1 MILAGMNG
9 WRSTLFVIA
18 QIIKDLW
25 LCAIFC
31 NMHASAMLCD
41 YVSSIVVFHAVRLL
55 PYPREIC
62 RALLLESVGF
72 ALPILL
78 FV

>member
-1 MILAGMNG
+1 
-9 WRSTLFVIA
+9 
-18 QIIKDLW
+18 
-25 LCAIFC
+25 
-31 NMHASAMLCD
+31 MHASAMLCD